1 MNFSNKLS
9 DPLENLVK
17 SLERSLKA
25 TDLAQPA
32 KSLTSNIDDDELDL
46 IEDCSDDSKI
56 EEAAKLR
63 TTLGREISFA
73 RNFADDFKTKMQSDL
88 AQVES
93 RARIFSNGQNELVN
107 RSNFPDLTGAFNR
120 KSD

>member
-1 MNFSNKLS
+1 MNFSNKQN
-9 DPLENLVK
+9 DPLENLVN
-17 SLERSLKA
+17 SLERNLKA

-107 RSNFPDLTGAFNR
+107 RSNFPDLTGAF
-120 KSD
+120 SG